1 LKTWYDDLQK
11 ATLSEYGCRRL
22 MEAIK
27 WTVWS
32 RNKDKLNNFSKPNA
46 EVRILRHGE
55 PAFPC
60 PRCTRLHQ
68 GGPDN
73 CRSKNMVCK
82 RCGVIGH
89 FVDVHDVEDAEFRKL
104 IVQTLEVDVF
114 GTTPVDVNAPL
125 EAPQP
130 APMPNM
136 DSWYQ

>member
-1 LKTWYDDLQK
+1 MKYILWIHDTDGICNYQK
-11 ATLSEYGCRRL
+11 CTINE
-22 MEAIK
+22 
-27 WTVWS
+27 T
-32 RNKDKLNNFSKPNA
+32 NF
-46 EVRILRHGE
+46 EFI
-55 PAFPC
+55 
-60 PRCTRLHQ
+60 Q
-68 GGPDN
+68 
-73 CRSKNMVCK
+73 VCK